1 MNSRILKKYNVTK
14 GNLISGIYFNF
25 IYFLISIICNFKNKE
40 VLDFGGGLGFLKK
53 KILKKGGRVKIYD
66 ILKELSEI
74 KNYKK
79 FKFDIVIFCQV
90 LCLIKEKDIRKI
102 FYHFIKF
109 KKITIIGC
117 FSNQT
122 IINKIFAFMLGHP
135 NPHKGTKTSPQK
147 EEWFFRKFFYIEKY
161 LNFFL
166 FKILVAKVKS

>member
-1 MNSRILKKYNVTK
+1 MNDRILKKYHVTK
-14 GNLISGIYFNF
+14 GNLISSIYFNLN
-25 IYFLISIICNFKNKE
+25 YLIVSNICNFKNKK

-53 KILKKGGRVKIYD
+53 KLLQKGARVKIYD
-66 ILKELSEI
+66 IVKELTEI
-74 KNYKK
+74 RSYKK
-79 FKFDIVIFCQV
+79 YKFDIVIFCHV
-90 LCLIKEKDIRKI
+90 LMYIKEKDIRKI

-147 EEWFFRKFFYIEKY
+147 EEGFFRKFFYIEKY